1 LDGEVPGGWE
11 LKTIKD
17 LSTEIIC
24 GKTPPT
30 NNIKNYGDYMPFLT
44 IPDMHGKV
52 FSNRTDRSLSVNGV
66 KTQKNKTLPINSIC
80 VSCIGTAGL
89 VVITTQL
96 LQTNQQINSVI
107 CG

>member
-1 LDGEVPGGWE
+1 AQGKPDINGKPYKSSGGVMVYNEELDGEVPEGWE

-24 GKTPPT
+24 GITPPT

-66 KTQKNKTLPINSIC
+66 KTQKNKTLPINS
-80 VSCIGTAGL
+80 
-89 VVITTQL
+89 
-96 LQTNQQINSVI
+96 
-107 CG
+107 